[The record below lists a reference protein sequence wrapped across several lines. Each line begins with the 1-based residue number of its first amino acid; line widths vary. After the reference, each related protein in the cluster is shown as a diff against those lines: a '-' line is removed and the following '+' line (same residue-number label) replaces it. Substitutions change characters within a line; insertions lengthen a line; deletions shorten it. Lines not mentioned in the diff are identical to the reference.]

1 MSDNKSLFP
10 RFALVDWAVRNQ
22 ITVSVLTVIITISGF
37 LAYRAM
43 PAESFPEV
51 VQPTIFIGTPY
62 PGNSPVDME
71 RLVTRPLEK
80 QLNTISG
87 VDKIKSTSV
96 QGFSSIEVR
105 FDFKVGVDE
114 ALRKVKDKV
123 DAVQSSAD
131 FPKDLPADPNI
142 FELNIAELQPIM
154 NINLSGEFTADQLE
168 DYAKHLE
175 EKIEDIS
182 SIASVDLRGVDDK
195 EVEIAV
201 DLQKMENLDIS
212 FNGISDAIKY
222 ENMSVSGGDLLV
234 DGYRRNIRVLGEFES
249 MQDIE
254 NIIVKQ
260 EKGAIVY
267 LRDIATVKFTNVD
280 RESYAREFKN
290 PVVSLDVKKRSGENL
305 IKVSA
310 SINEVIAEARK
321 SYFPKNLALSVTND
335 QSNRTKN
342 QVGELENSI
351 IFGIILVV
359 LVLTF
364 FLGLRNA
371 LFVGIA
377 IPLSML
383 LSFLILNSL
392 GVTLNFMV
400 LFGLVLALGML
411 VDNGIVIVENIYRFR
426 TLGYSAK
433 EASMLGSGEVAMPII
448 SSTATTL
455 AAFLP
460 LALWPGL
467 IGEFMKFL
475 PLTLIV
481 VLGSSL
487 FVALVVNPA
496 LASRYMKL
504 EADVVNRPK
513 WTKIGAGLTVVG
525 LILNLALGF
534 TTWGN
539 LLFWPGILT
548 LIYLWG
554 IEPLTNKFM
563 AGGLPRLE
571 RWYEGK
577 VQKILSKNNA
587 AKTLL
592 ATVGLFVLSFILMA
606 VIPPKVV
613 FFPDNQPNLAN
624 IYIEMPVGTDIEET
638 NRITKEMED
647 QIEGLLKVY
656 EYPVDGKP
664 YNYMVESVIA
674 QVGKGTSD
682 PNEGPANQATPNKAK
697 VVVAF
702 REMKYRLDAEGNR
715 VASAD
720 VLNLLRDNISTIP
733 GVLIAVEKDQNG
745 PPQGAPINIELSGD
759 NYEELLVAA
768 EGLRKTLVNSRIK
781 GYDELKIDVAGDKPE
796 LPIVVDRAKARSLGV
811 STGQIGDALRTAL
824 FGKEISR
831 YKEGESDYPINI
843 RFDDRFRF
851 NLESLMNQKITFR
864 DQSSGRI
871 KQVPI
876 SSIATPSKTATFTA
890 VKRNDLNRVITV
902 YSGIEEGANANL
914 IIAEMQQLL
923 KNYELP
929 KGVALDFT
937 GQQEE
942 QAKEL
947 GFLSGALLIAVF
959 LIFLIMVG
967 QFNSARIPFLILTTV
982 ILSFIGVLLGLLIF
996 RMDFVIIMTMIGIIS
1011 LAGVVVNNAIV
1022 LADYGTHLINRR
1034 KADLGLDE
1042 NVPLPEAD
1050 LAPVLAEAG
1059 RTRLRPVLLTAI
1071 TTVLGLIPLATGMN
1085 LDFFSLITNND
1096 PMIYFGGDTVA
1107 FWGPISWTVIFGL
1120 TFATFLTLVIMP
1132 VLLLLTERSRSR
1144 RYYRKVA

>member
-123 DAVQSSAD
+123 DAVQASAD

-175 EKIEDIS
+175 EKIEDIP

-267 LRDIATVKFTNVD
+267 LRDIATVQFTNVD

-571 RWYEGK
+571 RWYEGS

-876 SSIATPSKTATFTA
+876 SAIATPSKTATFTA

-1132 VLLLLTERSRSR
+1132 VLLLLTERGRSR
-1144 RYYRKVA
+1144 RYYRKAA